1 EFLEAAWTSAA
12 AGAAVPLDLS
22 AASFASFAEV
32 RALAAVRALGWWTM
46 SGFTLD
52 ADAVTGG
59 ASPAGADPA
68 AASDVRTLVVGA
80 REVERYRGEVARA
93 VDDVRRLQQQ
103 GWRLVMATE
112 GHGPA
117 QRMVEQL
124 RAAEVPARL
133 VGGV

>member
-1 EFLEAAWTSAA
+1 
-12 AGAAVPLDLS
+12 
-22 AASFASFAEV
+22 
-32 RALAAVRALGWWTM
+32 
-46 SGFTLD
+46 
-52 ADAVTGG
+52 
-59 ASPAGADPA
+59 
-68 AASDVRTLVVGA
+68 VRTLVVGA

-133 VGGV
+133 VGGVDGEPEGGVVLVTPAPVGPGFVHEALHLAVFSEADLTGRPGSSTRDMRRMPSKRR